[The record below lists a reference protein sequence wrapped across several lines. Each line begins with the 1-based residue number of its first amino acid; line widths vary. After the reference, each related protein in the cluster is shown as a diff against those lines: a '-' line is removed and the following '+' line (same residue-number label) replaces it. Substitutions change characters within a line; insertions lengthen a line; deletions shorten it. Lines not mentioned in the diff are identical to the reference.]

1 MKKRKEQESEVCK
14 MLDANARRTI
24 GLISDKEDDEILK
37 EIMEILRKH
46 ELTVD
51 RASRVLKDARKLLPY
66 VTKLALIKKTV
77 CDFF

>member
-24 GLISDKEDDEILK
+24 GLISDKEYDEILK

-66 VTKLALIKKTV
+66 VTKLALI
-77 CDFF
+77 

>member
-24 GLISDKEDDEILK
+24 GLMSDKEDEEILK

-66 VTKLALIKKTV
+66 VTKLALI
-77 CDFF
+77 

>member
-1 MKKRKEQESEVCK
+1 

-24 GLISDKEDDEILK
+24 GLMSDKGDEEILK
-37 EIMEILRKH
+37 EIMETLRKY

-66 VTKLALIKKTV
+66 VTKLALI
-77 CDFF
+77 